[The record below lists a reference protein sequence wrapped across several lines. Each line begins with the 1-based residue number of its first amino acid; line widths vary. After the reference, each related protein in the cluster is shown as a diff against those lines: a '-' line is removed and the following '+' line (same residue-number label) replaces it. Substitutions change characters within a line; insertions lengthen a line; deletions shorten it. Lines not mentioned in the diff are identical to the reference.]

1 MPERNLAVGS
11 AVGAIL
17 FELLRAIAL
26 LVPLGYTLSHWG
38 SA

>member
-11 AVGAIL
+11 ALGSVL
-17 FELLRAIAL
+17 FALLRAIAL

-38 SA
+38 AA